1 MGSNRIIYQ
10 DWIVELGHDPTQAYR
25 LTPGPEE
32 TYNRAIITAVNRA
45 MEALD
50 EEERAFIRAY
60 YLQGMSYR
68 QISRITGQAIY
79 RLENLHQN
87 AVRRLKRRLS
97 GLLGGRFN
105 ISTEREIVCPLCRHP
120 DVDKINA
127 LILSK
132 TREETWKRII
142 RILRDDFAV
151 AGVMPQRLI
160 GHRKYHM
167 I

>member
-1 MGSNRIIYQ
+1 M
-10 DWIVELGHDPTQAYR
+10 
-25 LTPGPEE
+25 
-32 TYNRAIITAVNRA
+32 
-45 MEALD
+45 
-50 EEERAFIRAY
+50 
-60 YLQGMSYR
+60 
-68 QISRITGQAIY
+68 Y

-105 ISTEREIVCPLCRHP
+105 TSAERKIVCPLCRHP

-127 LILSK
+127 LIRSK